1 MKLDAHILNAIKSG
15 PVPKLR
21 NWRSLAPA
29 KLTRGERVCAFIERF
44 CRVPEGEAVG
54 KPLRLDVFQE
64 VFILAVYDNPS
75 GTGFAILSLGRK
87 NGKTALIA
95 AILLAHIVGPE
106 AQLNSQIISGARS
119 RDQAALVFNLAQ
131 KMISLSPELS
141 KITRIVPS
149 GKKIIGMSMNVEY
162 KALAAE
168 AGTAH
173 GLSPVLAILDET
185 GQVKGPHDPFIEA
198 IETAQGAYENPL
210 RIAISTQAAT
220 ANDLLST
227 WIDDATAS
235 DDASIVCHL
244 YTAPEGCDL
253 DDRDA
258 WRAAN
263 PALGKFR
270 SERDMASFSEQAAR
284 LPAKENSFRW
294 LYLNQRIEASAPFI
308 TRSEWEANKA
318 PPEVA
323 PGAMAWA
330 GLDLSASRDLT
341 AFVVAVPDGD
351 FFHIVPHFFLP
362 GDGIREKSQQ
372 DRVPY
377 DVWADQGFLTLID
390 GPVIRPDVVA
400 RHVAEACDLYDF
412 QAIAYDRW
420 RINDLKRE
428 LDNIGASLPLVPFGQ
443 GFRDMAPALDR
454 LETLIAQRRLR
465 HGGHPLLNMCA
476 ANAIAVA
483 DPAGNRKLD
492 KAKSRSRIDG
502 MVALAMALGAMSHD
516 VDKSGPSYLE
526 ADDLMVL

>member
-1 MKLDAHILNAIKSG
+1 M
-15 PVPKLR
+15 
-21 NWRSLAPA
+21 
-29 KLTRGERVCAFIERF
+29 
-44 CRVPEGEAVG
+44 
-54 KPLRLDVFQE
+54 
-64 VFILAVYDNPS
+64 
-75 GTGFAILSLGRK
+75 
-87 NGKTALIA
+87 
-95 AILLAHIVGPE
+95 
-106 AQLNSQIISGARS
+106 
-119 RDQAALVFNLAQ
+119 
-131 KMISLSPELS
+131 
-141 KITRIVPS
+141 
-149 GKKIIGMSMNVEY
+149 
-162 KALAAE
+162 
-168 AGTAH
+168 
-173 GLSPVLAILDET
+173 
-185 GQVKGPHDPFIEA
+185 
-198 IETAQGAYENPL
+198 
-210 RIAISTQAAT
+210 
-220 ANDLLST
+220 
-227 WIDDATAS
+227 
-235 DDASIVCHL
+235 
-244 YTAPEGCDL
+244 
-253 DDRDA
+253 
-258 WRAAN
+258 
-263 PALGKFR
+263 
-270 SERDMASFSEQAAR
+270 
-284 LPAKENSFRW
+284 
-294 LYLNQRIEASAPFI
+294 
-308 TRSEWEANKA
+308 
-318 PPEVA
+318 
-323 PGAMAWA
+323 
-330 GLDLSASRDLT
+330 
-341 AFVVAVPDGD
+341 AVPDGD

-516 VDKSGPSYLE
+516 VDNAGPSYLE